1 MAGSGE
7 GPCELIQAGDCS
19 AGAGKEQKGWG
30 WGELRMLENQARW
43 EGTEDLGKEEGQELE
58 VDGHVVMGIT

>member
-1 MAGSGE
+1 M
-7 GPCELIQAGDCS
+7 IQAGDCS